1 MKIAKKIV
9 LIASIALFIF
19 FLVSIIADWSIGN
32 FPLLLLALTV
42 VTSGIISI
50 KEGSKV
56 EGYVNSVLAGMLLI
70 VSSLGLF
77 L

>member
-19 FLVSIIADWSIGN
+19 FLVSIIADWNIGN

-56 EGYVNSVLAGMLLI
+56 EGYVNSVLAGLLLI